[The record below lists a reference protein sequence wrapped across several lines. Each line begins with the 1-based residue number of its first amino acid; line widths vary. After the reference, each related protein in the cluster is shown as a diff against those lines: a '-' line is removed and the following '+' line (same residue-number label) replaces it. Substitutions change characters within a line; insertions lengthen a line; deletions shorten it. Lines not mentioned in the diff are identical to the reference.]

1 LVCKSKT
8 ITMNNFFIFGEIFL
22 RVGSLMLLI
31 YLIFSAYLF
40 IIATQNREISDD
52 DKIRLKT
59 LAVGFA
65 GISLMILFKQMFPQ
79 VTEYS
84 EICGIKCIL
93 AGNILQLF
101 LPVQLY
107 FFQKK
112 LQTLIWSFRGNYC
125 YWSSFSNQSYTGY
138 NVLLL

>member
-1 LVCKSKT
+1 
-8 ITMNNFFIFGEIFL
+8 MNNFFIFGEIFL

-107 FFQKK
+107 FFQKNYRPSFG
-112 LQTLIWSFRGNYC
+112 LLGGTIVIGVALVINLIL
-125 YWSSFSNQSYTGY
+125 
-138 NVLLL
+138 VIM